1 MIGLDSNVLLRYFTQ
16 DDPIQSLKSTSIIEG
31 LTVQNPGFVSHVVL
45 AETAWVLQRT
55 YKISSVDVAV
65 SIIGL
70 LQAASLV
77 VQDEEAVVEALH
89 ASNESR
95 GTFADAL
102 IGILSSRAGC
112 TKTLTFDKRS
122 MRLPGFELL

>member
-1 MIGLDSNVLLRYFTQ
+1 MIGLDSNVLLRYLTQ
-16 DDPIQSLKSTSIIEG
+16 DDPVQSLKATSIIEG
-31 LTVQNPGFVSHVVL
+31 LTEKIPGFVSHIVL
-45 AETAWVLQRT
+45 AETAWVLHRT
-55 YKISSVDVAV
+55 YKISPVHVAT

-89 ASNESR
+89 ASNEGR

-102 IGILSSRAGC
+102 IGILGSQAGC
-112 TKTLTFDKRS
+112 TTILTFDKRS
-122 MRLPGFELL
+122 MGLPGFELI